1 MAAIDIRLNITDLLQ
16 GLVSEGRLGAD
27 EADRIRLKSRTTEQ
41 RSWHPIELIAEA
53 DAPDLQQPG
62 ERWTLERLSR
72 WLSEH
77 YEQPYFHIDPL
88 KIDTQQVTGVV
99 SREFAERHQI
109 LAVEVTEREVHVVS
123 AEPEVTSWEALVEQ
137 SQPGKSVRRLI
148 ANPAD
153 IRRYTAEFYAVAQSV
168 KRASAQ
174 GLTTSGLNNLEQ
186 MLVLGELDGTKRM
199 TPISSTLLIGCF
211 STLLINEPAIS
222 TSSRGVIRGPFAFD

>member
-41 RSWHPIELIAEA
+41 RLWHPIELIAEA

-88 KIDTQQVTGVV
+88 KIETQQVTGWFQ
-99 SREFAERHQI
+99 E
-109 LAVEVTEREVHVVS
+109 
-123 AEPEVTSWEALVEQ
+123 
-137 SQPGKSVRRLI
+137 
-148 ANPAD
+148 
-153 IRRYTAEFYAVAQSV
+153 
-168 KRASAQ
+168 
-174 GLTTSGLNNLEQ
+174 
-186 MLVLGELDGTKRM
+186 
-199 TPISSTLLIGCF
+199 SSP
-211 STLLINEPAIS
+211 S
-222 TSSRGVIRGPFAFD
+222 VIRSSQLKSRREKFTSLVPNQR

>member
-41 RSWHPIELIAEA
+41 QSWHPIELIAEA

-88 KIDTQQVTGVV
+88 KIDTQQVTG
-99 SREFAERHQI
+99 
-109 LAVEVTEREVHVVS
+109 
-123 AEPEVTSWEALVEQ
+123 W
-137 SQPGKSVRRLI
+137 SQESL
-148 ANPAD
+148 
-153 IRRYTAEFYAVAQSV
+153 
-168 KRASAQ
+168 
-174 GLTTSGLNNLEQ
+174 
-186 MLVLGELDGTKRM
+186 
-199 TPISSTLLIGCF
+199 SS
-211 STLLINEPAIS
+211 
-222 TSSRGVIRGPFAFD
+222 VIRFSQ